1 MLPQKAIS
9 ALTLLTGLAAAAV
22 PAHSQVLTG
31 DTRLACE
38 AVLCLATAQRPTE
51 CTASLTRYFGIKF
64 KKPGDTIRERIKFL
78 NLCPVAG
85 SSPLMASLISAM
97 GAGAGSCDAA
107 SLNLA
112 LQTVQFGGDDGGSR
126 PYISNI
132 LPAICKAYT
141 QHAYADQ
148 GSMAVRYVGSQERG
162 GHWVAAADYELAQAA
177 WLSRIKSE
185 DAAAHSFNQD

>member
-1 MLPQKAIS
+1 MLPLKAIA
-9 ALTLLTGLAAAAV
+9 ALTISTGLVAAAV
-22 PAHSQVLTG
+22 PARAQILTG

-38 AVLCLATAQRPTE
+38 AVLCLATAQRPSE
-51 CTASLTRYFGIKF
+51 CTASLVRYFGIKF
-64 KKPGDTIRERIKFL
+64 KKPGDTIRERINFL

-85 SSPLMASLISAM
+85 TSPMMASLISAM

-112 LQTVQFGGDDGGSR
+112 LQTVQLGGDDGGAR
-126 PYISNI
+126 PYISNV
-132 LPAICKAYT
+132 LPAVCKAYT

-162 GHWVAAADYELAQAA
+162 GHWVAAADYDAAQAA
-177 WLSRIKSE
+177 WLARIRSE